1 METRSLRVDEH
12 GDGGGVDGGGGDGAG
27 GSQCRDP
34 GEFAKRAAA
43 LSMKKCGQVAKM
55 AEALLLGEPVE
66 IPPADTADGELL

>member
-1 METRSLRVDEH
+1 MEVRKEVIEAILNAAQ
-12 GDGGGVDGGGGDGAG
+12 DGAEPRVPF
-27 GSQCRDP
+27 SRDP
-34 GEFAKRAAA
+34 GEFARRAAA